1 MRRRSSVTAG
11 AMLAALALTALD
23 PCPAARAEAVQ
34 LRHDGRT
41 LNADLALP
49 PGGRVAD
56 GIAVL
61 VHGTLMHGRM
71 EIMAA
76 LQKHLAERG
85 VASLAIT
92 LSLGLD
98 DRRGPYDCATPHRHT
113 LDQVAGE
120 IGAWAQWA
128 RDRGAAHVD
137 LAGHSRGGA
146 QVAFAV
152 ATKAVRDI
160 RRVVL
165 IAPTVFDAGEVAS
178 GYESTF
184 GAPLAPVLAGALRL
198 AAVPDEMLW
207 PVGFLYCRD
216 VAVAPR
222 TFLDTYTGPE
232 RHDTPTL
239 VPRIDAPTLVAI
251 AGEDTVVRG
260 LDRRMQAVPG
270 RVGVAVI
277 DGADHFFRDLYGEDL
292 ADAVAAFTRQ

>member
-1 MRRRSSVTAG
+1 MPRYAR
-11 AMLAALALTALD
+11 LAAVTLITALAWAAVG
-23 PCPAARAEAVQ
+23 PPTPARAEAVQ

-49 PGGRVAD
+49 PGGSVA
-56 GIAVL
+56 GGLVIL

-76 LQKHLAERG
+76 LQRDLAARG

-113 LDQVAGE
+113 LDQVVGE
-120 IGAWAQWA
+120 IGAWADWA
-128 RDRGAAHVD
+128 RQHGAAHVD

-146 QVAFAV
+146 QVAHAM
-152 ATKAVRDI
+152 ASGAARDI

-165 IAPTVFDAGEVAS
+165 IAPTTFDAGEVAS
-178 GYESTF
+178 GYEKTF
-184 GAPLAPVLAGALRL
+184 GAPLAPVLEGAARL
-198 AAVPDEMLW
+198 TAIPNEMLW

-216 VAVAPR
+216 TAVAPR
-222 TFLDTYTGPE
+222 TFLDTYTSPE
-232 RHDTPTL
+232 RHDSPSL
-239 VPRIDAPTLVAI
+239 LPRIAAPTLVVI
-251 AGEDTVVRG
+251 AGNDEIVRG
-260 LDRRMQAVPG
+260 LERRVQPAADKS
-270 RVGVAVI
+270 RVVAI

-292 ADAVAAFTRQ
+292 AEAVANFVRP